1 MCEME
6 RAQGN
11 LGIEL
16 SIKCVVVGDNCAQKS
31 QFLLAYM
38 TNKPPGNVTIIKF
51 NFRILS
57 FNLHLGEYVP
67 TVFDNFSTE
76 VEIEGHRVNT

>member
-1 MCEME
+1 ME
-6 RAQGN
+6 RGQVN

-38 TNKPPGNVTIIKF
+38 TNKPPGNTLSNFKYYLPTEISIF
-51 NFRILS
+51 NA
-57 FNLHLGEYVP
+57 
-67 TVFDNFSTE
+67 
-76 VEIEGHRVNT
+76 